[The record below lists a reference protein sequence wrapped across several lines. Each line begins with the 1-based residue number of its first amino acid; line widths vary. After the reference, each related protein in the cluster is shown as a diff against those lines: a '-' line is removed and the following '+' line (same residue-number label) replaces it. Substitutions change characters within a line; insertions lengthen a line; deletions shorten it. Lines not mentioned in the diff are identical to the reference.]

1 MQTATLIIIN
11 KVGLHARPAA
21 LFVKSAMAYQAAITV
36 AKGEKTANAKSLLS
50 VLGLGVC
57 QNDEITITA
66 DGPDEADALRELVEL
81 VQSNFGEP
89 NGH

>member
-1 MQTATLIIIN
+1 MQTAKLVIIN

-36 AKGEKTANAKSLLS
+36 AKGDKTANAKSLLS

-57 QNDEITITA
+57 QNDEIVITA
-66 DGPDEADALRELVEL
+66 EGPDEAEAMKALIEL
-81 VQSNFGEP
+81 VQGKFGEP